1 MRDTQQATSTNFMPD
16 AMDEVKL
23 KGPSNNN
30 SKNKA
35 YHSLLIKDTPNIK
48 HLPLSLHTYKVS
60 PDTHSFFGNLV

>member
-1 MRDTQQATSTNFMPD
+1 MPD

-30 SKNKA
+30 AKNKA

-48 HLPLSLHTYKVS
+48 HLPS
-60 PDTHSFFGNLV
+60 